1 MHPDIVKL
9 LDLQEKDLALT
20 ALDERLAELDAEE
33 RELNSAVEAAEQ
45 NVEAARRA
53 ATRAAAQRDEL
64 EQKMENHRQ
73 HQERR
78 REKLEFVKGR
88 DLAALTAEIDLAR
101 SVLANVESEWVRASD
116 QATSAAALIGQA
128 EEAVSQVRE
137 AQQEARETLAGR
149 RAEVEAER
157 ERAVEARRASTGDV
171 GKLLLMQYERLWS
184 TRHAAV
190 VIPLAGP
197 TCGACF
203 TAVPLNKRSQI
214 RSGVVIGG
222 CETCGVILYAPEEA

>member
-20 ALDERLAELDAEE
+20 AIDDRLAELDAEE
-33 RELNSAVEAAEQ
+33 REFDSVIEAAGQ
-45 NVEAARRA
+45 NVVAAQRA
-53 ATRAAAQRDEL
+53 AASAAAQRDEL

-116 QATSAAALIGQA
+116 QATSAQNLIGQA
-128 EEAVSQVRE
+128 EDAVSQVRE
-137 AQQEARETLAGR
+137 SQQEAREELAGR
-149 RAEVEAER
+149 RAELEAER
-157 ERAVEARRASTGDV
+157 ERAADARDESAKGI
-171 GKLLLMQYERLWS
+171 GKPLLLQYERLWS
-184 TRHAAV
+184 TRHTAV

-197 TCGACF
+197 TCAACF
-203 TAVPLNKRSQI
+203 TAVPLNKRGQI
-214 RSGVVIGG
+214 RSGAIIGG